1 MASSDVVLNIV
12 TKGAQLAKQQLNNL
26 GNSSKNSAGKL
37 AQLAKFAKIA
47 GVAIGIALAKG
58 LSVAVSEYIKF
69 NDKMVQSLAIMQ
81 TSVAEQ
87 KAMAQ
92 TARDVASVTAVS
104 AEQSAE
110 AYFFLA
116 SAGLNAEQSISALPQ
131 VAKFAQAG
139 MFDMATATDLA
150 TDAQSALGLTVKDA
164 GQNLENLTRVTDV
177 LVKANTLANASV
189 QQFSEALTT
198 KAGAALK
205 VVNKDIEEGVAVL
218 AAFADRGVKGAEAGD
233 KLNQVLRDIPRATA
247 KNKNEFAALGLE
259 MFDAQGNMKNVAD
272 IIEELDAVLGPMSDE
287 MKAATL
293 DQLGLNRGVA
303 DAVKILSGAGDQI
316 REYEKALR
324 DSAGITEEVA
334 DKQLESLKAQLG
346 LAKDKFI
353 DLGLAIVEQYEPAM
367 LDAIKATNAFLD
379 VISGR
384 APDDV
389 KDLLRGFDGLL
400 KVLSYLNPAFKQ
412 QTTLVEAYEQA
423 QEKVRRQNIGKTY
436 FDVDKALRDF
446 NITQTDARRNAERLE
461 VEWAMSKDTVDR
473 LTDSVEELD
482 EAEAALN
489 KERKEN
495 AIPTLS
501 RVINAMQAIEDIN
514 ENIADLETA
523 RNKLA
528 TKKIEADTKV
538 RLAGEK
544 VLKAETALNKQK
556 EISKQVTLEE
566 EIAILRQEEAVKR
579 LTEQEER
586 NTLQEKELELAKR
599 KLEELRVASISA
611 THEEI
616 SAQRDLERAQEGV
629 LSAERDLEQATL
641 ALAEANRE
649 LNEATADTPDNIMKM
664 ALAKKELDDALADQK
679 DLKSFGLAMQQ
690 IADMGIESFDNLVAG
705 YYKALNAVRGGTSST
720 GSSAPPSM
728 PPAKSETFSED
739 GSLDPGDVSSPV
751 GSGGG
756 RFGTMDANGVI
767 TNTNNSIVV
776 NVGGALS
783 SSDEISTAVA
793 SAMIQAQ
800 RRGIKVLI

>member
-12 TKGAQLAKQQLNNL
+12 TKGANLAKQQLNNL
-26 GNSSKNSAGKL
+26 GNSSKTSAGKL
-37 AQLAKFAKIA
+37 AQLGKFAKIA
-47 GVAIGIALAKG
+47 GVAIGVALAKG
-58 LSVAVSEYIKF
+58 LSVAVGEYVKF

-116 SAGLNAEQSISALPQ
+116 SAGLDAEQSIAALPQ

-164 GQNLENLTRVTDV
+164 GKNLDNLTRVTDV

-247 KNKNEFAALGLE
+247 KNKEEFAALGLE

-272 IIEELDAVLGPMSDE
+272 IVEELDAVLGPMSDE

-324 DSAGITEEVA
+324 DSQGVTEEVA
-334 DKQLESLKAQLG
+334 EKQLESLKQQLG

-353 DLGLAIVEQYEPAM
+353 DIGLAIVEQYEPAM
-367 LDAIKATNAFLD
+367 LDAIKTTNAFLD
-379 VISGR
+379 ILSGR
-384 APDDV
+384 VQNAEDFA
-389 KDLLRGFDGLL
+389 RGFDGIVKVFSIFIPQL
-400 KVLSYLNPAFKQ
+400 KQLPTA
-412 QTTLVEAYEQA
+412 TEALTSSLE
-423 QEKVRRQNIGKTY
+423 RQKRANFGKSY
-436 FDVDKALRDF
+436 FDIDKALRDF

-461 VEWAMSKDTVDR
+461 VEWAMSKNTVDR

-489 KERKEN
+489 KERREN

-501 RVINAMQAIEDIN
+501 RVINAMQAIQDIH

-528 TKKIEADTKV
+528 AKKIEADTKV
-538 RLAGEK
+538 KLAGEK
-544 VLKAETALNKQK
+544 VLKAEEALNKQK

-586 NTLQEKELELAKR
+586 NVLQEKELELAKR
-599 KLEELRVASISA
+599 RLEEIRVASTSA

-616 SAQRDLERAQEGV
+616 SAQRELERAQDGV
-629 LSAERDLEQATL
+629 LNAERDLEQATL
-641 ALAEANRE
+641 ALAEANKE
-649 LNEATADTPDNIMKM
+649 LNEATADTPQNLMEM

-690 IADMGIESFDNLVAG
+690 IADMGIASFDSLVAG
-705 YYKALNAVRGGTSST
+705 YYNALNAVRSGTSSS

-728 PPAKSETFSED
+728 PPAQSETYGEN
-739 GSLDPGDVSSPV
+739 GSLDPSQVSSPV

-756 RFGTMDANGVI
+756 RFGTMDASGVI

-783 SSDEISTAVA
+783 SSNEISDAVA

-800 RRGIKVLI
+800 KRGIKVLI

>member
-12 TKGAQLAKQQLNNL
+12 TRGAQLAKQQLNTL
-26 GNSSKNSAGKL
+26 GNASKGSAGKL
-37 AQLAKFAKIA
+37 AQLGKFAKIA
-47 GVAIGIALAKG
+47 GVAIGVALAKG
-58 LSVAVSEYIKF
+58 LSVAVGEYIKF

-81 TSVAEQ
+81 TSVSEQ

-116 SAGLNAEQSISALPQ
+116 SAGLNAQQSIAALPQ

-150 TDAQSALGLTVKDA
+150 TDAQSALGLTVSDA
-164 GQNLENLTRVTDV
+164 GENLANLTRVTDV

-198 KAGAALK
+198 KSGAALK

-259 MFDAQGNMKNVAD
+259 MFDAEGNMRNVAD
-272 IIEELDAVLGPMSDE
+272 IIEELDRVLGPMSDE

-324 DSAGITEEVA
+324 DSAGVTEEVA
-334 DKQLESLKAQLG
+334 DNQLESLKAQLG

-353 DLGLAIVEQYEPAM
+353 DLGLAIIEEYEPAM
-367 LDAIKATNAFLD
+367 LDAIKTTNAFLD
-379 VISGR
+379 MLGGR
-384 APDDV
+384 LPNDIEYAG
-389 KDLLRGFDGLL
+389 KAFDSII
-400 KVLSYLNPAFKQ
+400 KVLKIFSP
-412 QTTLVEAYEQA
+412 
-423 QEKVRRQNIGKTY
+423 
-436 FDVDKALRDF
+436 ALRRVPSIADTVTDSLEKQREASKRISKSYMFLNQGLEDF
-446 NITQTDARRNAERLE
+446 NITQSDAERNAHRLE
-461 VEWAMSKDTVDR
+461 NEWAMSTDTVER
-473 LTDSVEELD
+473 FTDSVEELD

-489 KERKEN
+489 KERREN
-495 AIPTLS
+495 AIPTLN
-501 RVINAMQAIEDIN
+501 RVVNAMQAIQDIH

-528 TKKIEADTKV
+528 AKKIEADTKV
-538 RLAGEK
+538 KLAGEK
-544 VLKAETALNKQK
+544 VLQAETALNKQK
-556 EISKQVTLEE
+556 EISKKVTLEE
-566 EIAILRQEEAVKR
+566 EIAILRQEEAVNK
-579 LTEQEER
+579 LTEQEDK

-599 KLEELRVASISA
+599 KLEEIRLASTSA
-611 THEEI
+611 TRDEI

-629 LSAERDLEQATL
+629 LSAERDLEEATL
-641 ALAEANRE
+641 ALAEANKE
-649 LNEATADTPDNIMKM
+649 LNEATADTPQNFMKM
-664 ALAKKELDDALADQK
+664 ALAKKELDDALAEQK
-679 DLKSFGLAMQQ
+679 DLKSFTTAIQQMVELGL
-690 IADMGIESFDNLVAG
+690 GSFDDLLKG
-705 YYKALNAVRGGTSST
+705 YYSTLNAIRGGTSGT
-720 GSSAPPSM
+720 TPITPSSVAT
-728 PPAKSETFSED
+728 SETFSED
-739 GSLDPGDVSSPV
+739 GSIDPSKVSSPV
-751 GSGGG
+751 GRG
-756 RFGTMDANGVI
+756 RGTMDSSGVI

-783 SSDEISTAVA
+783 SSSEISDAVA
-793 SAMIQAQ
+793 NAMIQAQ
-800 RRGIKVLI
+800 KRGIKVLI

>member
-12 TKGAQLAKQQLNNL
+12 TKGANLAKQQLNNL
-26 GNSSKNSAGKL
+26 GNSSKTSAGKL
-37 AQLAKFAKIA
+37 AQLGKFAKIA
-47 GVAIGIALAKG
+47 GVAIGVALAKG
-58 LSVAVSEYIKF
+58 LSVAVGEYVKF

-116 SAGLNAEQSISALPQ
+116 SAGLDAEQSIAALPQ

-164 GQNLENLTRVTDV
+164 GKNLDNLTRVTDV

-247 KNKNEFAALGLE
+247 KNKEEFAALGLE

-272 IIEELDAVLGPMSDE
+272 IVEELDAVLGPMSDE

-324 DSAGITEEVA
+324 DSQGVTEEVA
-334 DKQLESLKAQLG
+334 EKQLESLKQQLG

-353 DLGLAIVEQYEPAM
+353 DIGLAIVEQYEPAM
-367 LDAIKATNAFLD
+367 LDAIKTTNAFLD
-379 VISGR
+379 ILSGR
-384 APDDV
+384 VQNAEDFA
-389 KDLLRGFDGLL
+389 RGFDGIVKVFSIFIPQL
-400 KVLSYLNPAFKQ
+400 KQLPTA
-412 QTTLVEAYEQA
+412 TEALTSSLE
-423 QEKVRRQNIGKTY
+423 RQKRANFGKSY
-436 FDVDKALRDF
+436 FDIDKALRDF

-461 VEWAMSKDTVDR
+461 VEWAMSKNTVDR

-489 KERKEN
+489 KERREN

-501 RVINAMQAIEDIN
+501 RVINAMQAIQDIH

-528 TKKIEADTKV
+528 AKKIEADTKV
-538 RLAGEK
+538 KLAGEK
-544 VLKAETALNKQK
+544 VLKAEEALNKQK

-586 NTLQEKELELAKR
+586 NVLQEKELELAKR
-599 KLEELRVASISA
+599 RLEEIRVASTSA

-616 SAQRDLERAQEGV
+616 SAQRELERAQDGV
-629 LSAERDLEQATL
+629 LNAERDLEQATL
-641 ALAEANRE
+641 ALAEANKE
-649 LNEATADTPDNIMKM
+649 LNEATADTPQNLMEM

-690 IADMGIESFDNLVAG
+690 IADMGIASFDSLVAG
-705 YYKALNAVRGGTSST
+705 YYNALNAVRSGTSSS

-728 PPAKSETFSED
+728 PPAQSETYGEN
-739 GSLDPGDVSSPV
+739 GSLDPSQVSSPV

-783 SSDEISTAVA
+783 SSNEISDAVA

-800 RRGIKVLI
+800 KRGIKVLI